1 MSTSDK
7 TIAQVKDILR
17 KLDRSIED
25 AREKRL
31 RTSAPSARPGEGARG
46 MDGTSRAESRGV

>member
-31 RTSAPSARPGEGARG
+31 RTNGPAARPGDGARG
-46 MDGTSRAESRGV
+46 MDGVYRAEPRSA